1 MITLIGIVAGEIW
14 NLLEEKGDIDLDI
27 LMEEM
32 RLRVGN
38 QISRDL
44 ILMSLGWLCREGFIG
59 LRKKGKNVIEVFLR
73 ED

>member
-1 MITLIGIVAGEIW
+1 MVTLIGIVAGEIW
-14 NLLEEKGDIDLDI
+14 NLLEEKGDISIDALFK
-27 LMEEM
+27 EM
-32 RLRVGN
+32 KARVGG

-59 LRKKGKNVIEVFLR
+59 LKEREKGGIEVFLR